1 MPKCIAVV
9 YAAALSLLGVLS
21 AALFAQSKGRHRHR
35 PVRRRAR
42 RVRPYARPLPAV
54 LPPAQTARPD
64 TSSGARPAVPQRS
77 APTGTLARPTL
88 NPPSEPVPADE
99 VALVRPYYAAHEH
112 DLAQQ
117 RALVR
122 LRAWGA
128 DLPDP
133 AEARTHTTR
142 AYTLDEYAA
151 AFDGRSAVA
160 DTFHVPAPRAHA
172 PRMSAR
178 VDELPHLSRLRR
190 AQQERRSGSFG
201 ASGVSRVTV

>member
-9 YAAALSLLGVLS
+9 YAAALNLFGALFG
-21 AALFAQSKGRHRHR
+21 ALFARSKGRHRNY

-42 RVRPYARPLPAV
+42 RVRPYARPRPAV
-54 LPPAQTARPD
+54 LPPAQTARP
-64 TSSGARPAVPQRS
+64 
-77 APTGTLARPTL
+77 ARPTL
-88 NPPSEPVPADE
+88 NPPTEPVPADE

-142 AYTLDEYAA
+142 AYTLDEYGA
-151 AFDGRSAVA
+151 AFEQSAATA
-160 DTFHVPAPRAHA
+160 DTFHVPAPRAHV

-190 AQQERRSGSFG
+190 AQQERRSGC
-201 ASGVSRVTV
+201 SGLSRATV